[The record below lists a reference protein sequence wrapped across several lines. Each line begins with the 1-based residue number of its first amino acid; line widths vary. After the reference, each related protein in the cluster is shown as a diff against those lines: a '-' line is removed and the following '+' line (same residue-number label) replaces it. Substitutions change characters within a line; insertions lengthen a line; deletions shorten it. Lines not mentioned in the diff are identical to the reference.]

1 MDYRNPHAIRL
12 MQVALNHRELLH
24 LDQDE
29 IEFVLTN
36 YWTQIKEDLKESC
49 SNQEL
54 EQEKL
59 LGSKTMESAV
69 KMIIG
74 NKTNEDLLLIL
85 KTIGHNME
93 EINFPNILRL
103 LTLIAKCPFSTIKG
117 AVSFFVFRFNLIVL
131 DLNF

>member
-1 MDYRNPHAIRL
+1 MNYRNPHAVRL

-36 YWTQIKEDLKESC
+36 YWTQINEDLNDDIEQQQISSKSLES
-49 SNQEL
+49 
-54 EQEKL
+54 
-59 LGSKTMESAV
+59 GV
-69 KMIIG
+69 KIIIG

-85 KTIGHNME
+85 KTIAKNLEMTKSS
-93 EINFPNILRL
+93 NILKL

-117 AVSFFVFRFNLIVL
+117 AVSSI
-131 DLNF
+131 NFLSTQSVSLLKIIFL

>member
-36 YWTQIKEDLKESC
+36 YWSQIQEDLKQPQLLTTE
-49 SNQEL
+49 
-54 EQEKL
+54 EQKL
-59 LGSKTMESAV
+59 NTKTIESAV

-74 NKTNEDLLLIL
+74 NKTNEDLLLTL
-85 KTIGHNME
+85 KTIATNVE
-93 EINFPNILRL
+93 ETNFSNILRL

-117 AVSFFVFRFNLIVL
+117 AVSLKAIYLYF
-131 DLNF
+131 

>member
-36 YWTQIKEDLKESC
+36 YWTQINEDLYKAS
-49 SNQEL
+49 QE
-54 EQEKL
+54 ENEN
-59 LGSKTMESAV
+59 LGNKTVEAAI

-74 NKTNEDLLLIL
+74 NKTNEDLLLVL
-85 KTIGHNME
+85 KTILDNLE
-93 EINFPNILRL
+93 ADKIANILKML
-103 LTLIAKCPFSTIKG
+103 NLIAKCPFSTIKG
-117 AVSFFVFRFNLIVL
+117 AVSNLLI
-131 DLNF
+131 